1 VSQSINLIMK
11 ININGT
17 PKEIDKDLKLSEL
30 VTRFCKQPKFILTA
44 VNEGIVLAKD
54 RENTVLKEGDS
65 VELVAP
71 VGGG

>member
-1 VSQSINLIMK
+1 MFQSINLIMK

-17 PKEIDKDLKLSEL
+17 SKEIDKDLKLSEL
-30 VTRFCKQPKFILTA
+30 VTKFCKQPRFIVTA
-44 VNEGIVLAKD
+44 VNEDIVLAGD
-54 RENTVLKEGDS
+54 RENTVLKEGDN

>member
-1 VSQSINLIMK
+1 MK

-17 PKEIDKDLKLSEL
+17 PKEIDRDLRLAEL
-30 VTRFCKQPKFILTA
+30 VTKFCKQPKFIVTA
-44 VNEGIVLAKD
+44 VNDGIVLAED
-54 RENTVLKEGDS
+54 RENIILKEGDS

>member
-1 VSQSINLIMK
+1 MK
-11 ININGT
+11 ININGV
-17 PKEIDKDLKLSEL
+17 PKEIDNDLKLSEL
-30 VTRFCKQPKFILTA
+30 VTKFCKQPKFIVTA
-44 VNEGIVLAKD
+44 VNEDFVLARD